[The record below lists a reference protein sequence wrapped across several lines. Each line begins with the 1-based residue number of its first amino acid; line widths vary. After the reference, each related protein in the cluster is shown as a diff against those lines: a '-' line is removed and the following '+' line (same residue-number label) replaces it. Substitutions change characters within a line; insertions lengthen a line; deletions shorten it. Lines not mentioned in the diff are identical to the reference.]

1 MQPSRTVSELRLK
14 GLRKSYGGVPAVRD
28 FELCVEPGEF
38 VVLVGP
44 SGCGKSTVLRMV
56 AGLEETD
63 TGYVEIGGR
72 EVTHLPPRDR
82 DVAMVFQNY
91 ALYPHMSVFDNLAF
105 GLRNRGI
112 PEPQV
117 RREVERVAE
126 MMEIARLLR
135 RKPQQLSGGEQQ
147 RVALG
152 RCVVRRPRVFLFDEP
167 LSNLDAKLR
176 AQMRIELRRLRER
189 ESTTSLYVTH
199 DQLEAMTLGDRVVI
213 MRDGRIQQ
221 VGAPLDIY
229 NRPANRFVAGFVGAP
244 GMNFVEGTLDPAE
257 GHLWFHAPG
266 MRLPV
271 PDAYGTATGPVTI
284 GIRPDHLEL
293 VGDGDER
300 QLSVDAVVDIVEHT
314 GSEILVQARCGETA
328 LTVSRVEPEAPVRAG
343 DQIRLAIS
351 PRHLHWFDAV
361 TGLAL
366 ATERHKSP
374 GSNDAS

>member
-1 MQPSRTVSELRLK
+1 VQ
-14 GLRKSYGGVPAVRD
+14 D
-28 FELCVEPGEF
+28 FELSVEPGEF

-63 TGYVEIGGR
+63 AGYVEIGGND
-72 EVTHLPPRDR
+72 VTHLAPRDR

-91 ALYPHMSVFDNLAF
+91 ALYPHMTVFDNLAF
-105 GLRNRGI
+105 GLRNRGV

-117 RREVERVAE
+117 HRQVERVAD

-152 RCVVRRPRVFLFDEP
+152 RCVVRQPRVFLFDEP

-189 ESTTSLYVTH
+189 EKTTSLYVTH
-199 DQLEAMTLGDRVVI
+199 DQLEAMTLGDRIVI

-221 VGAPLDIY
+221 VGRPLEIY
-229 NRPANRFVAGFVGAP
+229 DHPANRFVAGFVGAP
-244 GMNFVEGTLDPAE
+244 GMNFVDGTLTPA
-257 GHLWFHAPG
+257 GGNLWFDAAG

-271 PDAYGTATGPVTI
+271 SDAYDTAGGPVTI
-284 GIRPDHLEL
+284 GMRPDHLEL
-293 VGDGDER
+293 VGDADER
-300 QLSVDAVVDIVEHT
+300 QVTLDAVVDIVEHT
-314 GSEILVQARCGETA
+314 GSEMLVQVRCGDTP
-328 LTVSRVEPEAPVRAG
+328 LTVSRVAPDAPVRAG
-343 DQIRLAIS
+343 DRIRLAIA
-351 PRHLHWFDAV
+351 PRHLHWFDSD
-361 TGLAL
+361 TGLSL
-366 ATERHKSP
+366 TSK
-374 GSNDAS
+374 